1 MAQLVRFAIAVLGA
15 GLGFAAW
22 FVLSPGWVAWVV
34 AIVIVV
40 AGFSLSERVFRR
52 LATPEQVRADLEDR
66 VRNPPP

>member
-1 MAQLVRFAIAVLGA
+1 MAQLVRFAITLLGV

-22 FVLSPGWVAWVV
+22 FFLSPGWIAWAA
-34 AIVIVV
+34 AIVIVL

-52 LATPEQVRADLEDR
+52 LGTPEQIRADLEDR